1 MVDEEVISMKILLN
15 TIYDACDF
23 SKSCDSYFDGNIEL
37 RQGKKCI
44 SGKSILGIF
53 SLNLLE
59 PLDATIISDNKEEK
73 ESFYSFIKV
82 WAVAA

>member
-1 MVDEEVISMKILLN
+1 MKILLN

-23 SKSCDSYFDGNIEL
+23 SKSCESYFDGSIEL
-37 RQGKKCI
+37 RQGKICI

-59 PLDATIISDNKEEK
+59 PLDATIISDNNEEK
-73 ESFYSFIKV
+73 ASFYSFIKV